1 MIQQHTGV
9 MATRILLP
17 DALKT
22 TATILI
28 TEGSVSMKNLTE
40 QVSPIELQKGDRVE
54 AYGALMEVMHIVES
68 GCDVP
73 GGVRVA
79 AIDRPAPQRRKSSA
93 KHHLRPWFSASS
105 GYQDSR

>member
-1 MIQQHTGV
+1 
-9 MATRILLP
+9 
-17 DALKT
+17 
-22 TATILI
+22 
-28 TEGSVSMKNLTE
+28 MKNLTE

-79 AIDRPAPQRRKSSA
+79 ACVSRVIGDTTGTIPRGWLETPEQMSERGATWAAELPAGLYWNIQGNAHARV
-93 KHHLRPWFSASS
+93 
-105 GYQDSR
+105 SRVTE

>member
-1 MIQQHTGV
+1 
-9 MATRILLP
+9 
-17 DALKT
+17 
-22 TATILI
+22 
-28 TEGSVSMKNLTE
+28 MKNLTE

-79 AIDRPAPQRRKSSA
+79 ACVSRVIGDTTGTIPRGWLETPEQMSERGQPGPQSFRLGCTGTFRAMPMPESA
-93 KHHLRPWFSASS
+93 
-105 GYQDSR
+105 G

>member
-1 MIQQHTGV
+1 
-9 MATRILLP
+9 
-17 DALKT
+17 
-22 TATILI
+22 
-28 TEGSVSMKNLTE
+28 MKNLTE

-79 AIDRPAPQRRKSSA
+79 ACVSRVIGDTTGTISAWMAGNARTNVGTGGNLGRR
-93 KHHLRPWFSASS
+93 ASGWAVLEHS
-105 GYQDSR
+105 GQCPCQSQPGDELTL

>member
-1 MIQQHTGV
+1 
-9 MATRILLP
+9 
-17 DALKT
+17 
-22 TATILI
+22 
-28 TEGSVSMKNLTE
+28 MKNLTE

-79 AIDRPAPQRRKSSA
+79 ACVSRVIGDTTGTIPRGWLETPEQMSEPGPQSFRLGCTGTFRAMPMPESA
-93 KHHLRPWFSASS
+93 
-105 GYQDSR
+105 G